1 MLPGCCKNGLIIS
14 KTPLIQE
21 GLKGAI
27 TGNFPEY
34 KLTYC
39 RTFEELTLL
48 QLRRSDLIIADL
60 AVNNTSPRA
69 VCEYFYSLLAQYR
82 DIHWIFLV
90 SKFCYPHAVD
100 LLMCPAS
107 TLLSDEEPI
116 ESLISVIR
124 AGNTRSERI
133 SKTLLAPPASPE
145 IQEPVSRPVILTLSE
160 RKVLR
165 LLGKGWG
172 INQIA
177 ALLKKSNKTISAQKN
192 SAMRRLSIHS
202 NAEMYAWINSSQ
214 GSRELNLPSVY
225 GETMEWKTESTREML
240 RL

>member
-1 MLPGCCKNGLIIS
+1 MLLGCCKNGLIIS

-27 TGNFPEY
+27 TGNFPDY
-34 KLTYC
+34 KLAHC
-39 RTFEELTLL
+39 RTIEELTLL
-48 QLRRSDLIIADL
+48 QLRRSNLVIADL
-60 AVNNTSPRA
+60 AVNNASPRA
-69 VCEYFYSLLAQYR
+69 ICEYFYSLLSQYR
-82 DIHWIFLV
+82 DIHWVFLV
-90 SKFCYPHAVD
+90 PKSSYPHAVD
-100 LLMCPAS
+100 LLMGPVS

-116 ESLISVIR
+116 ENLISVIH
-124 AGNTRSERI
+124 AGNARSERI
-133 SKTLLAPPASPE
+133 SKTLLSPQVPSE
-145 IQEPVSRPVILTLSE
+145 IQQSHDRPIVLTLSE

-214 GSRELNLPSVY
+214 GARELNLPSVY
-225 GETMEWKTESTREML
+225 GETMEWKTESAREML
-240 RL
+240 RS